1 MRKKVFKTG
10 YFADFFSKFSAKSQ
24 QRRDFDEFR
33 HGFDACRCKNFEKFV
48 FLSAELHRA
57 AVDRGFG
64 FLSADVLRTRGF
76 GSRLFIYIKTGLRL
90 ASLFRL
96 VRQAG
101 IEPAAFTFGVC
112 YSIP

>member
-1 MRKKVFKTG
+1 MPSGLRPR
-10 YFADFFSKFSAKSQ
+10 ASAE
-24 QRRDFDEFR
+24 DEFR
-33 HGFDACRCKNFEKFV
+33 HGFDACRCKNFEKLV

>member
-1 MRKKVFKTG
+1 MPSGLRPR
-10 YFADFFSKFSAKSQ
+10 ASAE
-24 QRRDFDEFR
+24 DEFR
-33 HGFDACRCKNFEKFV
+33 QGFDACRCKNFEKFV

-57 AVDRGFG
+57 AVDRGFD

-96 VRQAG
+96 VRHGHPKTNPFRFDHCFRFHQL
-101 IEPAAFTFGVC
+101 
-112 YSIP
+112 IPHVR